1 VDLVQPTEIDYY
13 AVLHRQVFGR
23 EIPQVMLLHA
33 NRLNAAVLE
42 DVLTMFEKKGYQFVS
57 LAEAQTDQAFA
68 TPETYVSKWGPMW
81 GYRWASVRGV
91 KVDGGKDD
99 RREGSGRGMRSPG
112 WWRMMRLGG
121 IQTE

>member
-42 DVLTMFEKKGYQFVS
+42 DVL
-57 LAEAQTDQAFA
+57 
-68 TPETYVSKWGPMW
+68 
-81 GYRWASVRGV
+81 
-91 KVDGGKDD
+91 
-99 RREGSGRGMRSPG
+99 
-112 WWRMMRLGG
+112 RLGG